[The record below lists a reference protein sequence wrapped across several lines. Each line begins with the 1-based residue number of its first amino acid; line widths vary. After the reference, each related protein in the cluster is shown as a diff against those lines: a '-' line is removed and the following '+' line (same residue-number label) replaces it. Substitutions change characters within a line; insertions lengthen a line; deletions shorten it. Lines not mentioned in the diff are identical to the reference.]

1 MLAKIK
7 PFVPLL
13 MLIVLCL
20 AIGMISPRFLSTANF
35 IRIAAGASVPLILVC
50 GMTFIILMGS
60 IDLSLEGTL
69 AVSAVFVG
77 LIGQMLGGSFWVL
90 LVYPIA
96 ILVGGVIGLAN
107 GAVHT
112 YLKVPSLL
120 TSLGFG
126 FAGLGFAT
134 LLADGGSITITDPM
148 LRKAVFYRLFGI
160 PMSVW
165 VAAAAVV
172 VAFFIQEQTRIGR
185 WAYVLGGGEDVAKL
199 SGVPIRRVR
208 LSLFAM
214 AGAFFGL
221 GGVVLGSQLGLGQI
235 QITTGY
241 LFTTITAVVVGGTTL
256 TGGVGGILNSIVGVF
271 VIAVLANGM
280 VLMGIPSSAQLGV
293 QGILTIAAVAIS
305 LDRKRLVSVK

>member
-20 AIGMISPRFLSTANF
+20 AIGLVAPRFLSTGNF
-35 IRIAAGASVPLILVC
+35 IRIAAGASVPLILVS
-50 GMTFIILMGS
+50 GMTFIILIGS

-69 AVSAVFVG
+69 AVSAVVVG
-77 LIGQMLGGSFWVL
+77 LVGQVLGGSAWIL
-90 LVYPIA
+90 LVYPLA
-96 ILVGGVIGLAN
+96 ILIGGLIGCAN
-107 GAVHT
+107 GSVHT
-112 YLKVPSLL
+112 YMKVPSLL

-134 LLADGGSITITDPM
+134 LLADGGSITITDPT
-148 LRKAVFYRLFGI
+148 LRTAVFYRLFGI
-160 PMSVW
+160 PLSVW
-165 VAAAAVV
+165 IATAALIIAY
-172 VAFFIQEQTRIGR
+172 FIQEQTRLGR

-208 LSLFAM
+208 ISLFAM
-214 AGAFFGL
+214 SGAFFGL

-241 LFTTITAVVVGGTTL
+241 LFSTITAVVVGGTLL

-280 VLMGIPSSAQLGV
+280 ILMGIPSSAQLGV

-305 LDRKRLVSVK
+305 LDRKRLVTVK

>member
-1 MLAKIK
+1 MLVKIK

-20 AIGMISPRFLSTANF
+20 AIGLIAPRFLSTANF
-35 IRIAAGASVPLILVC
+35 IRMAAGASVPLILIC
-50 GMTFIILMGS
+50 GMTFIILIGS
-60 IDLSLEGTL
+60 IDLSAEGTL
-69 AVSAVFVG
+69 AVSAVTVG
-77 LIGQMLGGSFWVL
+77 LVGQMLGGSVWVL
-90 LVYPIA
+90 MVYPLA
-96 ILVGGVIGLAN
+96 ILIGGLIGCAN
-107 GAVHT
+107 GVVHT

-126 FAGLGFAT
+126 FTGLGIAT
-134 LLADGGSITITDPM
+134 LLADGGSITITDPL
-148 LRKAVFYRLFGI
+148 LRHAVFYRLFGI

-165 VAAAAVV
+165 VAAVAVIIAV
-172 VAFFIQEQTRIGR
+172 FIQEQTRLGR

-199 SGVPIRRVR
+199 SGIPIRRVR
-208 LSLFAM
+208 IGLFAM

-221 GGVVLGSQLGLGQI
+221 AGVILGSQLGLGQI
-235 QITTGY
+235 QITSGY

-256 TGGVGGILNSIVGVF
+256 TGGVGGILNSVVGVF

-293 QGILTIAAVAIS
+293 QGVLTIAAVAIS
-305 LDRKRLVSVK
+305 LDRKRMVSVK

>member
-13 MLIVLCL
+13 MLIILCL
-20 AIGMISPRFLSTANF
+20 AIGLVAPRFLSTANF
-35 IRIAAGASVPLILVC
+35 IRMAASASVPLILVC

-60 IDLSLEGTL
+60 IDLSVEGTL
-69 AVSAVFVG
+69 AVSAVTVG
-77 LIGQMLGGSFWVL
+77 LVSQMLGGSSWVL
-90 LVYPIA
+90 LVYPLA
-96 ILVGGVIGLAN
+96 ILIGGLFGCAN

-112 YLKVPSLL
+112 YLKIPSLL

-126 FAGLGFAT
+126 FTGLGFAT
-134 LLADGGSITITDPM
+134 LLADGGSITITDPL
-148 LRKAVFYRLFGI
+148 LRQAVFYRLFGI

-165 VAAAAVV
+165 IAAVALV
-172 VAFFIQEQTRIGR
+172 IAFFIQEQTRLGR

-199 SGVPIRRVR
+199 SGIPIRRVR
-208 LSLFAM
+208 ISLFAM

-221 GGVVLGSQLGLGQI
+221 AGVILGSQLGLGQI
-235 QITTGY
+235 QITSGY

-256 TGGVGGILNSIVGVF
+256 TGGVGGILNSVVGVF

-293 QGILTIAAVAIS
+293 QGVLTIAAVAIS

>member
-20 AIGMISPRFLSTANF
+20 GIGLIAPRFLSTANF
-35 IRIAAGASVPLILVC
+35 VRMAAGASVPLILIC
-50 GMTFIILMGS
+50 GMTFIILIGS
-60 IDLSLEGTL
+60 IDLSAEGTL
-69 AVSAVFVG
+69 AVSAVTVG
-77 LIGQMLGGSFWVL
+77 LAGQMLGGSPWVL
-90 LVYPIA
+90 LVYPLA
-96 ILVGGVIGLAN
+96 ILVGGLIGCAN

-126 FAGLGFAT
+126 FTGLGIAT
-134 LLADGGSITITDPM
+134 LLADGGSITITDPL
-148 LRKAVFYRLFGI
+148 LRQAVFYRLFGI

-165 VAAAAVV
+165 IAAV
-172 VAFFIQEQTRIGR
+172 ALIIALFIQEQTRLGR
-185 WAYVLGGGEDVAKL
+185 WTYVLGGGEDVAKL
-199 SGVPIRRVR
+199 SGIPIQRVR
-208 LSLFAM
+208 ISLFAM

-221 GGVVLGSQLGLGQI
+221 AGVILGSQLGLGQI
-235 QITTGY
+235 QITSGY

-256 TGGVGGILNSIVGVF
+256 TGGVGGILNSVVGVF
-271 VIAVLANGM
+271 VITVLANGM

-293 QGILTIAAVAIS
+293 QGVLTIAAVTIS
-305 LDRKRLVSVK
+305 LDRKRMVSVK